1 MSDNNV
7 TEPTN
12 DDNNVTEPTNNDN
25 NVTDVSDY
33 GFIISR
39 HVTCSKTNKYWN
51 NAVISIRTLYPLRKI
66 VIIDD
71 NSNQSFVKAFF
82 NYKNVTIINSEY
94 EKRGELLPYYYFY
107 KYKFFKNAVII
118 HDSVFIR
125 RRIAFEKIIGKSVI
139 PLWHFDADRENLNES
154 RVLIQRLKNNT
165 EIAEMLLLNNS
176 FLSYNKKW
184 VGCFGVQSF
193 INLGF
198 LEHIENKY
206 NLSNLLYSV
215 KCRADRCALER
226 IFGIIFCIESKD
238 LYRNKSILGHI
249 HKYSKWGY
257 TFEEFVRDRSKKR
270 IFHPVV
276 KVWTGQ

>member
-1 MSDNNV
+1 MSDNNARE
-7 TEPTN
+7 TKTN
-12 DDNNVTEPTNNDN
+12 TINARETKTDNNNNI
-25 NVTDVSDY
+25 DVSDY

-39 HVTCSKTNKYWN
+39 HVTCSKTNRYWN

-71 NSNQSFVKAFF
+71 NSNQAFVHAFF
-82 NYKNVTIINSEY
+82 NYKNIIIINSEY

-107 KYKFFKNAVII
+107 KHKFFKNAVII

-125 RRIAFEKIIGKSVI
+125 KRIAFEKIIGKSVI
-139 PLWHFDADRENLNES
+139 PLWHFDADREHMNE
-154 RVLIQRLKNNT
+154 RRFLIQRLKNNK
-165 EIAEMLLLNNS
+165 EIAEMLSLN
-176 FLSYNKKW
+176 FLSNKKW
-184 VGCFGVQSF
+184 LGCFGVQSF

-206 NLSNLLYSV
+206 NLFNLLYSV

-226 IFGIIFCIESKD
+226 IFGVIFCIERTD

-249 HKYSKWGY
+249 HRYSKWGY
-257 TFEEFVRDRSKKR
+257 TFDEFVRDRSKRR

-276 KVWTGQ
+276 KVWTGR

>member
-1 MSDNNV
+1 MSDNNNV
-7 TEPTN
+7 IETIETKN
-12 DDNNVTEPTNNDN
+12 EDNNDI
-25 NVTDVSDY
+25 DVSDY

-39 HVTCSKTNKYWN
+39 HVTCSKTNRYWN

-71 NSNQSFVKAFF
+71 NSNQSFVNAFF
-82 NYKNVTIINSEY
+82 NYKNVIIINSEY

-125 RRIAFEKIIGKSVI
+125 KRIAFEKIIGKPVI
-139 PLWHFDADRENLNES
+139 PLWHFDADREHMNE
-154 RVLIQRLKNNT
+154 RRFLVKKLKNNA
-165 EIAEMLLLNNS
+165 EISKMVSATSS
-176 FLSYNKKW
+176 FLAHKKW

-193 INLGF
+193 INLIF

-206 NLSNLLYSV
+206 NLFNLLYSV
-215 KCRADRCALER
+215 KCRLDRCALER
-226 IFGIIFCIESKD
+226 IFGVIFCIECPNVYS
-238 LYRNKSILGHI
+238 NKSILGNI

-257 TFEEFVRDRSKKR
+257 TFDEFVRDRTKKQ

-276 KVWTGQ
+276 KVWTGR

>member
-1 MSDNNV
+1 MSDNNNV
-7 TEPTN
+7 IETKM
-12 DDNNVTEPTNNDN
+12 DNNNDI
-25 NVTDVSDY
+25 DVSNY

-39 HVTCSKTNKYWN
+39 HVTCSKTNRYWN
-51 NAVISIRTLYPLRKI
+51 NAVISIRTLYPFKKI

-71 NSNQSFVKAFF
+71 NSNQAFVRAFF
-82 NYKNVTIINSEY
+82 NYNNIIFINSEY

-125 RRIAFEKIIGKSVI
+125 KRIAFEKIIGKSVI
-139 PLWHFDADRENLNES
+139 PLWHFDADREHMNE
-154 RVLIQRLKNNT
+154 RRFLVQRLKNNK
-165 EIAEMLLLNNS
+165 EISEMISSSSS
-176 FLSYNKKW
+176 FLSHKKW

-193 INLGF
+193 INLEF

-206 NLSNLLYSV
+206 NLFNLLYSV

-226 IFGIIFCIESKD
+226 IFGVIFCVERTD

-257 TFEEFVRDRSKKR
+257 TFEEFVRDRSKKQ

-276 KVWTGQ
+276 KVWTGR